1 MRVTLLQHD
10 LVWKDP
16 EANVRRFDL
25 AIDRNPGSDV
35 YVFPEMFST
44 GFITQPRGC
53 AETDDS
59 ETLRWMIR
67 KSRQADAALAGS
79 VAVESNGRYYNRFY
93 FVKPDGEVVTYD
105 KSHLFVYGGEG
116 LYYSAGSERVIT
128 EFRGVRILLE
138 ICYDLR
144 FPMWCRNQIGTDG
157 KAVYDMI
164 IYCAEWPLARK
175 LAWDTLIRAR
185 AIENQCFVAACNRV
199 GKDDWGEYFGG
210 SALVHPYGHLLT
222 EEEESGSECE
232 LTGEI
237 DMEQL
242 ERYRTKFPT
251 LNDILWKKD
260 YC

>member
-1 MRVTLLQHD
+1 MKVTLLQHD

-16 EANVRRFDL
+16 DANVSHFDA
-25 AIDRNPGSDV
+25 AIDRNPGSDI
-35 YVFPEMFST
+35 YIFPEMFST

-53 AETDDS
+53 AESDDS
-59 ETLRWMIR
+59 ETLHWMIR
-67 KSRQADAALAGS
+67 KSRETNAALAGS
-79 VAVESNGRYYNRFY
+79 LAVESNGKYYNRFY
-93 FVKPDGEVVTYD
+93 FVKPDGDVVTYD
-105 KSHLFVYGGEG
+105 KTHLFVYGGEG
-116 LYYSAGSERVIT
+116 IHYSAGTERVIT
-128 EFRGVRILLE
+128 EFRGVKILLE
-138 ICYDLR
+138 VCYDLR
-144 FPMWCRNQIGTDG
+144 FPMWCRNQIGPDG
-157 KAVYDMI
+157 KAIYDMI
-164 IYCAEWPLARK
+164 IYSAEWPLARK

-199 GKDDWGEYFGG
+199 GRDDWGEYFGG

-222 EEEESGSECE
+222 DEVEQDRECE

-260 YC
+260 FC